1 MIYFMYVSSRTN
13 TQYIRVKIERKCSFL
28 AVNRVERYRNVNS
41 MSEMEADELNAK
53 MLRRYFVTDTLVEI
67 LGQNVSPQMVQKV
80 VVDSGLYNRQRFGKD
95 GVPRM
100 TTDLMFTSI
109 AQALQRNEIPLSPKA
124 TQFFSQSDGTDD
136 AVVKARTELL
146 TIISNRYTAL
156 QNDGVQPLT
165 VSDPQFKRVFTMLSH
180 DGSTPEST
188 RYFMDMSTLGGKVPL
203 SAPFIV
209 GDMLVEHDVAD
220 NTTFEEFNPNKPTHR
235 QWLLTTDPVTKDA
248 PMTYP
253 ESVVRFSPY
262 AKDAKTD
269 EERTNREDYL
279 NELVKVRN
287 SYLDGQ
293 RVKREKR
300 RAEKEAQVR
309 NRSRRVNRVEEAVQ
323 LKFKTDYADS
333 DLVKRIEA
341 SGGKYTAYAPE
352 QVREF
357 LGGFLSNA
365 DRQYAME
372 QLSDGYVYSADTLNR
387 ARGLLEHLNDR
398 GVEYEISRSANERH
412 PNQLTLKVVGANN
425 VKIRLLDDNDQRS
438 MIGRV
443 HTNGGTYTYRSYA
456 DDKVE
461 DWAPNNPY
469 FMIDYALGLEVEGLR
484 EVYKMKSSVAKS
496 TALKIENEHDMQF
509 RPLQAR
515 FDALQFNSSEEA
527 EESLRSYIGLA
538 RELYEERLNTPDS
551 INYYYAYPDQLDE
564 IQQTVNFALFEAG
577 MLTETELQ
585 RIQDGVGA
593 HEILDDNFP
602 EVPEDDGTMVDFA
615 GSASSRARL
624 IQRIRNEK
632 VQEIIDR
639 DIGSFEDGFNVSRV
653 DSLNRAVE
661 SYNVHDSMI
670 TSMKMLDYD
679 LSKLKGTD
687 FTDKVV
693 RNEMVR
699 FDPSTMKLLDE
710 IENSEVKEL
719 ATFVQ
724 DELAKV
730 GVVGISHYDEDGNP
744 VEKVGAKPEIAV
756 DENGILKW
764 SGFRQV
770 GTKMV
775 GRNKKSNV
783 SYEFVTAEIGQLF
796 ERDENG
802 MIITNFASGDN
813 YGFVPGHT
821 GFYTTPDGT
830 EMDLNATRLDRL
842 RAIGFDQMVR
852 RKLTSTVR
860 EQVGRP
866 GDNLSNSIEMS
877 LDSTALNEL
886 YYKDVYGT
894 RFELDWYEKS
904 MLTEEERNKVIQ
916 TYAGRVRFGGAYEKF
931 ATTHEHNKGL
941 KGLNTHIIYQSAGE
955 VSMREIQEDLANRF
969 DLVMTPSGKSQGVS
983 LFLANGAKVNNDGT
997 ITPAPEQRDE
1007 DGKLIPAKAPIRELD
1022 LFDNSD
1028 FNAWDRNQMA
1038 PNQLLSAI
1046 NVDRKARGAL
1056 MTFGG
1061 WTFDDAYV
1069 VSKEFA
1075 DRNPVFGEKPNDESK
1090 AELEALIDGLVEDG
1104 MTSEQLGSADQI
1116 VNSKWSKSML
1126 KEGLDRY
1133 NAMLE
1138 ANTQLYEATDLNPS
1152 AYTEE
1157 DLVELEKQVDETA
1170 DAFDKFLD
1178 ENGRYRPLQIG
1189 DKISDFGGNKGTIS
1203 LVVDRDMPP
1212 EEAKK
1217 RNLEREVAIFNKNSE
1232 LDFIGSPYAPISRHN
1247 AGITREMQDSDVQD
1261 VLDENGNKIGVSGE
1275 LNMIITHLT
1284 VDSKSKAYDAEAI
1297 AEGRGRSVSG
1307 QLVWAMNS
1315 LDTQELIKESFEHN
1329 ESAWNTYREYLI
1341 ATGLDMDEAGTLHM
1355 GYHPREGEERKQFVV
1370 DPTITSEEFM
1380 RTLMSEGGT
1389 LKLPFEVELASG
1401 VVTDELPLLPA
1412 NLRANRELND
1422 GEVQVNNFTRNY
1434 ANIYEYAAAYMKM
1447 SEEGRDEKDVNA
1459 VRDRVLSEVS
1469 EVQSTIVSRQ
1479 LGGAN
1484 GERNKHSFLRTKIM
1498 SKRATNSATGVI
1510 TPDPRLDIDTVA
1522 VSPEIFNV
1530 LELRAQDKDGQ
1541 KDGKGRLLTKEELML
1556 GEVEHYVAIWRDP
1569 ALRDGALRGMKLTI
1583 NEDLTGIAINPV
1595 VDKSFD
1601 GDFDGDAYG
1610 VKAYKS
1616 EGANLDLQTKASV
1629 KHNLIDKGSE
1639 KGNSALNVSM
1649 DLVSGAVHAGIVEPY
1664 DAEKDNPK
1672 DGKPTSP
1679 KTRLQD
1685 MFKEIVER
1693 NGDDYDTA
1701 LVETNDLVK
1710 RCMQGAYGGT
1720 YLELEKEK
1728 VNEQGERVSP
1738 MADSLRSMIEDGAK
1752 GSLKSLEGYM
1762 AYYDGLKDRDDARQI
1777 QVASGYKVDLTGVA
1791 GTFSQQFVSLL
1802 RDVDAT
1808 TALEATYVITQGT
1821 LQIKHD
1827 AEKGAKINDIL
1838 NNDLQNL
1845 FAGKPRD
1852 FHKLSKEEKDMVQPI
1867 TIDEFKEGIIDIYR
1881 NELDVDLRDDYLE
1894 SLSKVLSKDGETI
1907 AGFDSMMKVHASP
1920 LDRVAYSGGFKEL
1933 KALAQENASLV
1944 DGKYTGLMA
1953 PAKMREAREAQRQQ
1967 QQEQKRARMAD
1978 SVFAK
1983 GGNQQQTAPNIDL
1996 DAKSMTVAEVHDFE
2010 RGKGADHLVPNTPEV
2025 AQVTE
2030 ATPTAVATAEKT
2042 QEITVAQ
2049 PDSSIKTF
2057 ATKPATETV
2066 VDDDAI
2072 ARQERLAEL
2081 ERQQAIRK
2089 EAKQRLRQQRAE
2101 RRAKTSAPDIGPD
2114 L

>member
-1 MIYFMYVSSRTN
+1 M
-13 TQYIRVKIERKCSFL
+13 

-41 MSEMEADELNAK
+41 MSEIEADTLNAK

-80 VVDSGLYNRQRFGKD
+80 IADSGLYNRQRFGKD

-109 AQALQRNEIPLSPKA
+109 AQALQRNDIPLNQKA
-124 TQFFSQSDGTDD
+124 TRFFNQSLDGTSEE
-136 AVVKARTELL
+136 VVKARTDLL

-156 QNDGVQPLT
+156 QNEGVQPLS

-180 DGSTPEST
+180 DGSTPEAT
-188 RYFMDMSTLGGKVPL
+188 RYFMDTSTFDGKVPL
-203 SAPFIV
+203 SAPFIK
-209 GDMLVEHDVAD
+209 GDMLVEHDVTD
-220 NTTFEEFNPNKPTHR
+220 TTTFETFNPDKPNHR
-235 QWLLTTDPVTKDA
+235 QWLVTTDPVTKDA
-248 PMTYP
+248 PMDYP
-253 ESVVRFSPY
+253 ESVVRISPY

-269 EERTNREDYL
+269 EERTKRESYL
-279 NELVKVRN
+279 NELVTVRN

-293 RVKREKR
+293 RAKREKR

-309 NRSRRVNRVEEAVQ
+309 NRSRARVNRVEEAVKIQ
-323 LKFKTDYADS
+323 FKTDYAES
-333 DLVKRIEA
+333 DLAKRVKA
-341 SGGKYTAYAPE
+341 SNGRYTAYAHE

-372 QLSDGYVYSADTLNR
+372 RLSDKYVYSADTLNR

-398 GVEYEISRSANERH
+398 GVEYELSRSANERH

-456 DDKVE
+456 NDKVE

-484 EVYKMKSSVAKS
+484 EVYKMKSSVTKN

-515 FDALQFNSSEEA
+515 FDALQFNSVDEA

-585 RIQDGVGA
+585 RIQDGVNA

-602 EVPEDDGTMVDFA
+602 EVPEDDGTTVDFA
-615 GSASSRARL
+615 GSARARALL
-624 IQRIRNEK
+624 IQRVRNEK
-632 VQEIIDR
+632 VQEIIER

-670 TSMKMLDYD
+670 TCMKMLDYD

-699 FDPSTMKLLDE
+699 FDPNTMKFLDE

-724 DELAKV
+724 DELAKL
-730 GVVGISHYDEDGNP
+730 GVVGVSHYDEDGNP

-756 DENGILKW
+756 DDNGILKW

-941 KGLNTHIIYQSAGE
+941 KGLDTHIIYQSAGE

-1007 DGKLIPAKAPIRELD
+1007 NGKLIPAKAPIRELD

-1104 MTSEQLGSADQI
+1104 MTSEQLDSADQTI
-1116 VNSKWSKSML
+1116 NSKWSKSTL
-1126 KEGLDRY
+1126 KDGLDRY
-1133 NAMLE
+1133 NDMLE
-1138 ANTQLYEATDLNPS
+1138 ASTRLYEATDLTPN
-1152 AYTEE
+1152 AFTDE
-1157 DLVELEKQVDETA
+1157 DRAELEKQVDVMA
-1170 DAFDKFLD
+1170 DAFDNFLD

-1217 RNLEREVAIFNKNSE
+1217 RNLEREVAIFNKNPE
-1232 LDFIGSPYAPISRHN
+1232 LDFVGSPYAPISRHN
-1247 AGITREMQDSDVQD
+1247 AGITHEMQDSDIQD

-1370 DPTITSEEFM
+1370 DPSITSEEFM
-1380 RTLMSEGGT
+1380 RNLMSEGGT

-1401 VVTDELPLLPA
+1401 VMTDELPLLPA

-1434 ANIYEYAAAYMKM
+1434 ANIYEYAAAYMKL

-1479 LGGAN
+1479 LGGVN
-1484 GERNKHSFLRTKIM
+1484 GERNKQSFLRTKIM

-1510 TPDPRLDIDTVA
+1510 TPDPRLDLDTVA

-1569 ALRDGALRGMKLTI
+1569 ALRDGALRGMKLTV

-1629 KHNLIDKGSE
+1629 KYNLIDKGSE

-1649 DLVSGAVHAGIVEPY
+1649 DLVSGAVQAGIVEPY
-1664 DAEKDNPK
+1664 DEEKDNPK
-1672 DGKPTSP
+1672 DGKPTNP

-1701 LVETNDLVK
+1701 LAETNDLVK

-1720 YLELEKEK
+1720 YLELEKEA
-1728 VNEQGERVSP
+1728 VNEKGERISP
-1738 MADSLRSMIEDGAK
+1738 MANSLRSMIEDGAK

-1762 AYYDGLKDRDDARQI
+1762 AYYEGLKDRDDARQI

-1852 FHKLSKEEKDMVQPI
+1852 FHKLSKEEKSMVPPL
-1867 TIDEFKEGIIDIYR
+1867 TLDEFKEGIIDIYR

-1894 SLSKVLSKDGETI
+1894 SLSKVLSKDGQTI
-1907 AGFDSMMKVHASP
+1907 AGFDDMMKVHASP

-1933 KALAQENASLV
+1933 KELAKENASLV